1 MKTAI
6 CSLLALFVGV
16 AIGFFGKSP
25 VEVEKEKIVEKVVEK
40 EFAGTPVTIKAV
52 DNVEDLRFNKESPRN
67 TVNANIAF
75 DKEVPNGF
83 GLLVVDLKSGGF
95 IKVKLQ
101 DNHGPGFKW
110 GGMVTKLPAQ
120 WTPKS
125 NTEPGHLVGCNAR
138 FYSSDFPP
146 EVLRNNIK

>member
-16 AIGFFGKSP
+16 AIGYFGKKP
-25 VEVEKEKIVEKVVEK
+25 VEVEKEKVVEKIVEKEY
-40 EFAGTPVTIKAV
+40 AGTPVTIKAV
-52 DNVEDLRFNKESPRN
+52 DNIEDQRFNKESPKN
-67 TVNANIAF
+67 TVSAAF
-75 DKEVPNGF
+75 TFDHEVPNGY
-83 GLLVVDLKSGGF
+83 GLLVVDLKSGGS
-95 IKVKLQ
+95 IKVKLT

-110 GGMVTKLPAQ
+110 GGPVTKLTGS